1 MVHSTFNEKN
11 FSKAL
16 KRFTEN
22 DPETISSFR
31 SLGKRKDHK
40 PFYPEIQKIDEAYN
54 LLYRDLEEYNDENVP
69 KVDEWFSVRNGN
81 PLRYKPF
88 PLCREYM
95 LKAIFSRYLYIYPTS
110 VAGDNSCRASVVNY
124 LEKEGFKTEKT
135 DNYDDLGIENIAFAY
150 STSHAYNLIV
160 NAIARPNDVILMTA
174 PNYGI
179 FAAFTEID
187 NARVEVIK
195 LREEDDFYINPKLL
209 GERIDEINETLKKEF
224 ANESY
229 IPRVVAFLNMNP
241 HNPLGKVLNS
251 KKMDILEQL
260 GDICLEKGVFVIDD
274 LIYRDIGFDQDDKA
288 FFLASIPKYFNNTI
302 TLIGLSK
309 SYGLAQVRAGAIIAP
324 IPIINDITAQISHEV
339 DALSYIQSAAL
350 AGAFNGTTRRYK
362 KADKYFKGLI
372 KEYKYHLSLIEALIY
387 GIDYKNCEQNRN
399 EIMKDIKKYTTDE
412 EKIKIITSGT
422 PGLKI
427 KEHTYPEGGFF
438 IVADFTELKGKKYK
452 DMVINNDKD
461 LVKYIYLKT
470 KINFLIGLSFSWP
483 NEDEMVAR
491 INFAIDRKD
500 LIHNMYLINKAVREL
515 R

>member
-1 MVHSTFNEKN
+1 M
-11 FSKAL
+11 
-16 KRFTEN
+16 
-22 DPETISSFR
+22 
-31 SLGKRKDHK
+31 
-40 PFYPEIQKIDEAYN
+40 
-54 LLYRDLEEYNDENVP
+54 
-69 KVDEWFSVRNGN
+69 
-81 PLRYKPF
+81 
-88 PLCREYM
+88 
-95 LKAIFSRYLYIYPTS
+95 
-110 VAGDNSCRASVVNY
+110 
-124 LEKEGFKTEKT
+124 
-135 DNYDDLGIENIAFAY
+135 
-150 STSHAYNLIV
+150 
-160 NAIARPNDVILMTA
+160 
-174 PNYGI
+174 
-179 FAAFTEID
+179 
-187 NARVEVIK
+187 
-195 LREEDDFYINPKLL
+195 
-209 GERIDEINETLKKEF
+209 
-224 ANESY
+224 
-229 IPRVVAFLNMNP
+229 
-241 HNPLGKVLNS
+241 
-251 KKMDILEQL
+251 
-260 GDICLEKGVFVIDD
+260 
-274 LIYRDIGFDQDDKA
+274 
-288 FFLASIPKYFNNTI
+288 ASIPKYFNNTI

-387 GIDYKNCEQNRN
+387 GINYKNCEQNRN

-427 KEHTYPEGGFF
+427 KDHTYPEGGFF

-452 DMVINNDKD
+452 DMVISNDKD

>member
-1 MVHSTFNEKN
+1 MIIV
-11 FSKAL
+11 
-16 KRFTEN
+16 
-22 DPETISSFR
+22 FR
-31 SLGKRKDHK
+31 K
-40 PFYPEIQKIDEAYN
+40 FIQN
-54 LLYRDLEEYNDENVP
+54 
-69 KVDEWFSVRNGN
+69 
-81 PLRYKPF
+81 
-88 PLCREYM
+88 
-95 LKAIFSRYLYIYPTS
+95 
-110 VAGDNSCRASVVNY
+110 
-124 LEKEGFKTEKT
+124 
-135 DNYDDLGIENIAFAY
+135 
-150 STSHAYNLIV
+150 
-160 NAIARPNDVILMTA
+160 
-174 PNYGI
+174 
-179 FAAFTEID
+179 
-187 NARVEVIK
+187 K
-195 LREEDDFYINPKLL
+195 LEEDDFYINPKLL

-387 GIDYKNCEQNRN
+387 GINYKNCEQNRN

-412 EKIKIITSGT
+412 EKIKVSEIAVKVKPDFIKTSTGFGT
-422 PGLKI
+422 
-427 KEHTYPEGGFF
+427 GGATLED
-438 IVADFTELKGKKYK
+438 VKLMKSVVK
-452 DMVINNDKD
+452 DEVKVKAAGGIRDLDTFLTMVEAGAERIGTSAGIEIMNEYDK
-461 LVKYIYLKT
+461 
-470 KINFLIGLSFSWP
+470 
-483 NEDEMVAR
+483 R
-491 INFAIDRKD
+491 
-500 LIHNMYLINKAVREL
+500 NK
-515 R
+515 